1 MIENISWI
9 FDGIGTEIFIL
20 VVTAIVGGTAIY
32 RFVKN
37 RRWIQEQKAG
47 NYSNQR
53 QEMESFSEKCKV
65 KNKLID
71 KHPILCYNIKR
82 KRCDIYGFINPNTIW
97 NDTCN
102 MYNI

>member
-1 MIENISWI
+1 MIENISWM

-53 QEMESFSEKCKV
+53 QEMEKKKKKCKV
-65 KNKLID
+65 KNNMKMKTTFIQKQKAGD
-71 KHPILCYNIKR
+71 HSSQVQMGSFR
-82 KRCDIYGFINPNTIW
+82 KE
-97 NDTCN
+97 
-102 MYNI
+102 